1 MVLTSHDMFR
11 MNVTTLCAFD
21 WECVIVD
28 EAHRLKNER
37 SQLYKACVKLR
48 TKRRYGLTG
57 TIMQNKYIELFNVF
71 DWASPNSLGPREHF
85 LEYYGEPLKQ
95 GQRISAPERF
105 VQIAQ
110 ERKQHL
116 VQNPLA
122 LIMYLFPLMFELK
135 IFQFAYTAALKVK
148 HSHID

>member
-1 MVLTSHDMFR
+1 VVLTSHDMFR

-105 VQIAQ
+105 VRIAQ

-116 VQNPLA
+116 VQIL
-122 LIMYLFPLMFELK
+122 LSSSFVYFHLYL
-135 IFQFAYTAALKVK
+135 
-148 HSHID
+148 S